1 MGDVGDVLEP
11 VKKGKV
17 TAWDENHQYQKYHC
31 LSYIVIAKNI
41 LKPHKQRWV
50 PVCQWSST
58 LDCPSYKYSCPNIY
72 HCAWSL
78 PWSWGCTPRSV
89 WSLLRGHLS
98 QFSSGS
104 NHPAPKSAAKML
116 QQEEI
121 QYVETSRQNSLTDIL
136 FWDIINLTKMLKVAK
151 RCHNLP
157 KVVTSC

>member
-17 TAWDENHQYQKYHC
+17 TAWDENHQYHQYHC

-41 LKPHKQRWV
+41 LKPHKQRLV

-78 PWSWGCTPRSV
+78 PWSWGSTPRSV
-89 WSLLRGHLS
+89 WSLLRRHLS

-121 QYVETSRQNSLTDIL
+121 QHFTPDLKENVWIGCVIDESHQTKDNS
-136 FWDIINLTKMLKVAK
+136 IITLM
-151 RCHNLP
+151 H
-157 KVVTSC
+157 